1 MKRRLGNLEQQLLA
15 YTQMRGVSTAMID
28 ELPGKAM
35 EVVSGARRSQMTHP
49 LLERLVADL
58 AARAAACK
66 RLVAHRKSATAS

>member
-1 MKRRLGNLEQQLLA
+1 
-15 YTQMRGVSTAMID
+15 MID